1 MTRGLS
7 KVSKRKGMW
16 LAVLAALAISLSII
30 LALAVAAKPAE
41 GATTSRSIEAEKMRG
56 AGKVFRDRR
65 ASNNRAKV
73 FYRNRGASTRVRGS
87 IRYIAVRARGDR
99 CGKAPRMKVMV
110 DGRRVMLRWVKNQK
124 RWRYHKKRVRTS
136 YGVHKVKVKFIND
149 RRTRRCDRNLRVDKL
164 YLRLVK
170 NPPSSDSG
178 DDSGSGSGGTSIKP
192 TCDTSL
198 QTLINNAASGATVKA
213 PGGCIYR
220 ETTTIDKPLTL
231 TADSGAEIRG
241 SEVWKGWN
249 KSGNYWV
256 RGKLPSFPAH
266 GQCKS
271 GTSRCKWPA
280 QVFLDGKPLRQVAS
294 SPAKG
299 QFAVDSNRRVI
310 IANDPAG
317 HNVEVTTRTRW
328 IVGKADNVTIQ
339 GFRMK
344 HAANDSQTG
353 AIINNE
359 RWHWTIQNNDL
370 SYTHGAVISLS
381 VGKDLNILNN
391 NIHHGGQLGIHS
403 GGAGTATM
411 VVRGNKIH
419 HNNTEDF
426 ATGWE
431 AGGLKAV
438 QMQSLLVDRNQ
449 VYSNNS
455 LGLWCDINC
464 RNTTFSNNRIY
475 HNKYYAI
482 HFEISSGAKIFG
494 NTVWENGWANKDWGW
509 GAAILILNSR
519 NAEVYNNTLAWN
531 KDGISVIQ
539 IDNRPDNWA
548 IGVNDVYVHDN
559 TILAK
564 DYPGTPDNFSL
575 AWLQKDADGKL
586 FSAASNNRGANNKYW
601 YPSNESSL
609 ARYNWEGNK
618 NKLSNF
624 NLTPGEESGRYLTKS
639 AKDKIVSAAKIPAS
653 ASH

>member
-1 MTRGLS
+1 M
-7 KVSKRKGMW
+7 K
-16 LAVLAALAISLSII
+16 
-30 LALAVAAKPAE
+30 
-41 GATTSRSIEAEKMRG
+41 G
-56 AGKVFRDRR
+56 AGKVYGNRS

-73 FYRNRGASTRVRGS
+73 IYRNRATYKWVKGS
-87 IRYIAVRARGDR
+87 IRSIAVRARGDR
-99 CGKAPRMKVMV
+99 CGKPPRMKVTV
-110 DGRRVMLRWVKNQK
+110 DGKRVMVRWIRNQK
-124 RWRYHKKRVRTS
+124 RWGYQVKRLRTS
-136 YGVHKVKVKFIND
+136 YGPHKIKVKFTNN
-149 RRTRRCDRNLRVDKL
+149 RKTRKCDRNLRVDKV

-170 NPPSSDSG
+170 NAPTSDSG
-178 DDSGSGSGGTSIKP
+178 GDSSSGSGGASIKP
-192 TCDTSL
+192 TCDRSL
-198 QTLINNAASGATVKA
+198 QTIIDNATSGATVEA

-220 ETTTIDKPLTL
+220 ETVTIDKPLTL
-231 TADSGAEIRG
+231 KAGLGAEIRG
-241 SEVWKGWN
+241 SDIWKGWN
-249 KSGNYWV
+249 KSGSYWV

-280 QVFLDGKPLRQVAS
+280 QVFFDGKALRQVAS

-299 QFAVDSNRRVI
+299 QFAVDGNRRVI

-328 IVGKADNVTIQ
+328 ILGKADNVAIQ
-339 GFRMK
+339 GFKMK

-353 AIINNE
+353 AIINGA
-359 RWHWTIQNNDL
+359 RSHWTIQGNDL

-381 VGKDLNILNN
+381 EGKDLNILNN

-411 VVRGNKIH
+411 VVKGNKIH
-419 HNNTEDF
+419 HNNTENF
-426 ATGWE
+426 STGWE

-438 QMQSLLVDRNQ
+438 KMQSLLVDRNQ
-449 VYSNNS
+449 VYRNNS
-455 LGLWCDINC
+455 LGLWCDIDC
-464 RNTTFSNNRIY
+464 RNTTFSNNRIH

-482 HFEISSGAKIFG
+482 HFEISDGAKIFG

-519 NAEVYNNTLAWN
+519 NAEVYDNILAWN

-539 IDNRPDNWA
+539 IDNRPDNWE

-559 TILAK
+559 IILAK

-586 FSAASNNRGANNKYW
+586 FSPGSNNEGANNKYW
-601 YPSNESSL
+601 YPSSEGSL
-609 ARYNWEGNK
+609 TRYAWEGDR
-618 NKLSNF
+618 NKLSTF
-624 NLTPGEESGRYLTKS
+624 NPTPGEESGRYITNA
-639 AKDKIVSAAKIPAS
+639 AKDKVVSSANIPATPS
-653 ASH
+653 R